1 MTPIS
6 LRSVSDDFE
15 LGPVQ
20 RAILADSRYALVNVD
35 KASLAPYYTRVTYT
49 LNGVGTI
56 THFVANKAATARPDG
71 PNDLF
76 RQLQVADVGLRRY
89 PLQQSVGK
97 CNSYCFTF
105 VFTDI
110 DMREVAGTLTSHFAV
125 NYVRLYLKSLWPLA
139 DPETTPGHAVQIRGF
154 G

>member
-1 MTPIS
+1 MAPIS

-20 RAILADSRYALVNVD
+20 RAILADSKYALVNVD

-49 LNGVGTI
+49 LNGVGAI
-56 THFVANKAATARPDG
+56 THFVANKAATARPGG

-76 RQLQVADVGLRRY
+76 RQLQVVDVGLRRY

-97 CNSYCFTF
+97 SAYQCIGSL
-105 VFTDI
+105 FTDT
-110 DMREVAGTLTSHFAV
+110 DVESSCGYPDFPLRGELCMLHPAKTSPSFADTEDD
-125 NYVRLYLKSLWPLA
+125 L
-139 DPETTPGHAVQIRGF
+139 GHAV
-154 G
+154 